1 MEATSKPLKPLLRWA
16 GGKQW
21 LAKRLCRMIP
31 DGIGTYYEPFLGGG
45 SLFFA
50 AAPRLAILSDLNA
63 RLIETYQMLKSDP
76 DAIIKILTQWANDT
90 VTYYKIRESNYTKR
104 TFRAAQ
110 LIYLNRTCWNGLYRV
125 NQAGRFNV
133 PFGNHGRSIF
143 DRSHVLEVANA
154 LKNATLLTGDFA
166 DIVAKAGSGDFV
178 YFDPPYTTLDG
189 NSGFS
194 KYNES
199 MFTWGDQKRLGHTA
213 VTLAERGCHVI
224 VSNANYDPILAL
236 YPGFCNIVVSR
247 QSILAANSKNR
258 RKTSELVLCSST
270 ALAENFRI
278 VHK

>member
-1 MEATSKPLKPLLRWA
+1 M
-16 GGKQW
+16 
-21 LAKRLCRMIP
+21 AKRLCRMIP

-166 DIVAKAGSGDFV
+166 DMPRSLPVISQTLWQRRVAGILFTLIHPTRPLMAIADSV
-178 YFDPPYTTLDG
+178 STTKVCL
-189 NSGFS
+189 
-194 KYNES
+194 
-199 MFTWGDQKRLGHTA
+199 LGETRSA
-213 VTLAERGCHVI
+213 LGTL
-224 VSNANYDPILAL
+224 L
-236 YPGFCNIVVSR
+236 
-247 QSILAANSKNR
+247 
-258 RKTSELVLCSST
+258 
-270 ALAENFRI
+270 
-278 VHK
+278 